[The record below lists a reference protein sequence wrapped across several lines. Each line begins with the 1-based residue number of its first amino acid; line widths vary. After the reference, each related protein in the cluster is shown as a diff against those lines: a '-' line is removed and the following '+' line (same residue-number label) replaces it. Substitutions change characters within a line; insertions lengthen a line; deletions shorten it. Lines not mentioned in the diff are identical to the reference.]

1 MIYSKASGSVNALTI
16 SVKQET
22 FSTTTNSGGNAT
34 LCDLSRIPLHVSVA
48 RYIAVAYLNQAGK
61 YRNVNVKTTEG
72 TAVAN
77 TDIEVTYWYI
87 DDPGN

>member
-16 SVKQET
+16 SVKRET

-48 RYIAVAYLNQAGK
+48 HYIAVAYLNQAGK
-61 YRNVNVKTTEG
+61 YRNINVKTSAG
-72 TAVAN
+72 AVVAD